1 MKELRIL
8 LIEDDALLRKAT
20 YDRLRT
26 MGHDVQA
33 RDCLAQARQILEEM
47 DVDLVLSDMRLPDGD
62 GLKFIAE
69 QKELHPDTEMVI
81 MTAYADISTAV
92 EALKVGAFDY
102 LPKPFEDEQLDKIIR
117 NAADKQT
124 LTRQV
129 TSLSEMQVK
138 ECGEV
143 LSFGEMIGSS
153 VLAKIF
159 ERAQLIARAPDTTAL
174 IMGESGT
181 GKGMLARAIHLTSP
195 RAKKPFLDINCAA
208 IPEQLMESELFGYEK
223 GAFTDAKQRKPGL
236 FEAAEGGTVF
246 LDEIGDMDL
255 KLQGKILKVLED
267 KSFRRLGGAKSVSV
281 DVRVVAATN
290 RDLKKRVEEGLFRE
304 DLYYRL
310 SILPIVMPPLREHK
324 DNIEPLSLYFLK
336 LLGAQMGK
344 KIKGYSPRARA
355 ALRAYDWPGNIREL
369 RNVVERSLILTVGDE
384 IDADVLGI
392 LPAIELPPTADHAEP
407 SPSAAPSTEIPPM
420 SLSECEKKLILSV
433 LRSAEG
439 NKNRAAE
446 ILQIHRTT
454 LYKKMAEYGIS

>member
-1 MKELRIL
+1 MKDLRIL
-8 LIEDDALLRKAT
+8 VIEDDALLRKAI
-20 YDRLRT
+20 YDRLRA

-33 RDCLAQARQILEEM
+33 RDCLAQARQVIEEA
-47 DVDLVLSDMRLPDGD
+47 DLDLILSDMRLPDGD

-69 QKELHPDTEMVI
+69 QKELYPDLEMVI

-92 EALKVGAFDY
+92 EALKAGAFDY
-102 LPKPFEDEQLDKIIR
+102 LPKPFEDEQLDKIVR
-117 NAADKQT
+117 NVADKQT

-129 TSLSEMQVK
+129 TSLSERQVK

-153 VLAKIF
+153 VLVKIF
-159 ERAQLIARAPDTTAL
+159 ERARLIAQAPDTTAL
-174 IMGESGT
+174 VMGESGT
-181 GKGMLARAIHLTSP
+181 GKGMLARAIHLSSP

-236 FEAAEGGTVF
+236 FEAAEGGTIF

-267 KSFRRLGGAKSVSV
+267 KTFRRLGGAKSVSV

-310 SILPIVMPPLREHK
+310 TILPIVMPPLREHK
-324 DNIEPLSLYFLK
+324 DNIEPLSRYFLK
-336 LLGAQMGK
+336 LLCAQMGK
-344 KIKGYSPRARA
+344 KVTGYTPQAVA
-355 ALRAYDWPGNIREL
+355 AMLAYDWPGNIREL
-369 RNVVERSLILTVGDE
+369 RNVVERSLILTPDGE
-384 IDADVLGI
+384 IEPDVLG
-392 LPAIELPPTADHAEP
+392 LPLPGELQPGL
-407 SPSAAPSTEIPPM
+407 SAPVASAGEIPPM

-433 LRSAEG
+433 IKSVDG
-439 NKNRAAE
+439 NKNKAAE
-446 ILQIHRTT
+446 VLQIHRTT
-454 LYKKMAEYGIS
+454 LYKKMTEYEIS

>member
-1 MKELRIL
+1 MKELQIL
-8 LIEDDALLRKAT
+8 VIEDDALLRKAI
-20 YDRLRT
+20 YDRLRSA
-26 MGHDVQA
+26 GHDVQA
-33 RDCLAQARQILEEM
+33 RDCLAQARQILEET
-47 DVDLVLSDMRLPDGD
+47 DVDLLLSDMRLPDGD

-69 QKELHPDTEMVI
+69 QKELHPDTEMVV

-92 EALKVGAFDY
+92 EALKAGAFDY
-102 LPKPFEDEQLDKIIR
+102 LPKPFEDEQLDKIVR
-117 NAADKQT
+117 NVADKQT

-129 TSLSEMQVK
+129 TSLSEMQVR

-153 VLAKIF
+153 VLVKIF
-159 ERAQLIARAPDTTAL
+159 ERAQLIALAADTTAL

-181 GKGMLARAIHLTSP
+181 GKGMLARAIHLASP

-267 KSFRRLGGAKSVSV
+267 KCFRRLGGAKSVSV

-290 RDLKKRVEEGLFRE
+290 RALKKRVEEGLFRE

-324 DNIEPLSLYFLK
+324 DNIEPLALYFLK

-344 KIKGYSPRARA
+344 KIKGYSTKARSA
-355 ALRAYDWPGNIREL
+355 MHAYDWPGNIREL
-369 RNVVERSLILTVGDE
+369 RNVVERSLILTTGDE
-384 IDADVLGI
+384 IEADVLG
-392 LPAIELPPTADHAEP
+392 LPSTADVPAEETP
-407 SPSAAPSTEIPPM
+407 PAPAGEIPPM
-420 SLSECEKKLILSV
+420 SLSACEKKLILSV
-433 LRSAEG
+433 LHSVEG

-446 ILQIHRTT
+446 VLQIHRTT
-454 LYKKMAEYGIS
+454 LYKKMAEYGIT